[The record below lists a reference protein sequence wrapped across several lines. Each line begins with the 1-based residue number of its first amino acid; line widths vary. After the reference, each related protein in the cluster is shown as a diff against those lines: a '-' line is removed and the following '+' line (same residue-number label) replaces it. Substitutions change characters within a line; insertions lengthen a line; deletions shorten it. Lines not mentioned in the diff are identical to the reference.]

1 MDKSAAIFQQH
12 YARLFGIAYRMLGS
26 RADAED
32 VLQDTFLRW
41 HSAALEQIQSPEAWL
56 TTAATRLSIDRLRRL
71 KLERESY
78 FGPWLPEPLSDA
90 DLKTPEIAA
99 ELDSDVSV
107 AFLTVLEA
115 LAPEER
121 AAFILHD
128 IIDDDYVDIAEALG
142 KSEAACRQMV
152 HRARE
157 RLTARRR
164 RFQVDEETRM
174 RMLRKFIGAVT
185 SGDREQIISLLAED
199 ATMVSDGGGKAIA
212 AIRPLLGAQ
221 RISMLWYAIAR
232 RMPPRAR
239 RFIVRVNG
247 EPGIAFF
254 WKDHLH
260 SVATVVTDGERIYEY
275 YTIANPDKLRSF
287 AGIERLEI

>member
-1 MDKSAAIFQQH
+1 VDKSATLFQQH

-41 HSAALEQIQSPEAWL
+41 HSAPLEQIQSPEAWL

-71 KLERESY
+71 KVERESY

-99 ELDSDVSV
+99 EFDSDVSV
-107 AFLTVLEA
+107 AFLTMLEA

-164 RFQVDEETRM
+164 RFQVDQETRT

-212 AIRPLLGAQ
+212 VFRPLLGAQ

-260 SVATVVTDGERIYEY
+260 SVATVETDGERIYEY

-287 AGIERLEI
+287 AAIERLEI